1 MDGLELGQSLSPS
14 AVSPGLGWA
23 CWSDL
28 CISVKGLGKPGM
40 GMWDHLLPGWRS
52 GTDSTPVGAGRAE
65 GPRGEA
71 LPQREA
77 SLAFNF

>member
-1 MDGLELGQSLSPS
+1 MQLLQAWAGPAGLTS
-14 AVSPGLGWA
+14 ALAEES
-23 CWSDL
+23 
-28 CISVKGLGKPGM
+28 SVRGLGKPGM
-40 GMWDHLLPGWRS
+40 GMWDHPLPGWRS

-65 GPRGEA
+65 GPGGEA

>member
-1 MDGLELGQSLSPS
+1 MR
-14 AVSPGLGWA
+14 
-23 CWSDL
+23 
-28 CISVKGLGKPGM
+28 GLGKLGM
-40 GMWDHLLPGWRS
+40 GMWDHPLPGWRS

-65 GPRGEA
+65 GPGGEA